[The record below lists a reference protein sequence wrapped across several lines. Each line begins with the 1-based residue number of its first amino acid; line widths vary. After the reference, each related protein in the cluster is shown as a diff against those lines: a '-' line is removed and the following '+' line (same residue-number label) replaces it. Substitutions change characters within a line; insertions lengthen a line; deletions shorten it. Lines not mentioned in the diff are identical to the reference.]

1 MPGTP
6 LPTAQQLATGYT
18 PHEHE
23 ELSGAAQAW
32 RDARPDTA
40 TDTQRTSIFAER
52 RRVDQAYAG
61 AGPEGR

>member
-52 RRVDQAYAG
+52 RRVDQA
-61 AGPEGR
+61 